1 MKKSAVYLRVSTD
14 EQSVRSQKLHVMDF
28 CKKRGWKN
36 LSIYEEKESGAKIT
50 RPVLDKLI
58 QTVRE
63 GKIDRVIAYKLDR
76 IGRSLVHLALI
87 IEELGRLNVPMVFTS
102 QGIDTSDQNPAGK
115 LQLGVLMAVAEF
127 ERANIRERTRAGQ
140 AAARKRGRVF
150 GRPPTAAKH
159 RGKVRE
165 MRRAGKSI
173 RAIARELGISATSV
187 SRLCVQTNDGKDKES
202 KAKTNQL
209 TDGNNKAREKS
220 NDKTAR
226 IRLFLRVQGNSKF
239 VRGEKRAIRS
249 VQRFL
254 PQYGAVVEL
263 DDSECILDVP
273 HRTDDELDKKMNEL
287 LGEIGSA
294 ADLFDCFSE
303 SHAEEEGTDR
313 NW

>member
-1 MKKSAVYLRVSTD
+1 
-14 EQSVRSQKLHVMDF
+14 
-28 CKKRGWKN
+28 
-36 LSIYEEKESGAKIT
+36 
-50 RPVLDKLI
+50 
-58 QTVRE
+58 
-63 GKIDRVIAYKLDR
+63 
-76 IGRSLVHLALI
+76 
-87 IEELGRLNVPMVFTS
+87 
-102 QGIDTSDQNPAGK
+102 
-115 LQLGVLMAVAEF
+115 
-127 ERANIRERTRAGQ
+127 
-140 AAARKRGRVF
+140 
-150 GRPPTAAKH
+150 
-159 RGKVRE
+159 
-165 MRRAGKSI
+165 
-173 RAIARELGISATSV
+173 
-187 SRLCVQTNDGKDKES
+187 LCVQTNDGKDKES